1 MYVPG
6 QTSGMRIRAKDVA
19 ARNPSMAGRDVRARL
34 ALVTG
39 GTNGVGKEIARRL
52 CELGFDV
59 IVVGRD
65 DERGR
70 RTVLELSATD
80 RGSVEFI
87 QADLSLVTEA
97 DRLSQEVRDR
107 NRTLHWLI
115 HCAGVIQ
122 GTRQLTAEGVEMN
135 FAVNFLTRLVLTTN
149 LLSLLQAPDPDAQR
163 RGILL
168 ISGAARG
175 KINYDDVN
183 LSRKFGVIRAV
194 RQFAQANDL
203 LALSLSEEL
212 GSAHDHARVNVG
224 CLKLGVVKT
233 DIRRTFPR
241 WMKILVPLVF
251 DPLFGQTTGQA
262 AEAAITVMDAIS
274 ARHGGGPLFMKIRR
288 LRPLGTTFTAE
299 SIEAWTRLSAL
310 SRKLASSARARHVLS
325 GIDARQVAAPKT
337 LRDADSPMQ
346 PI

>member
-1 MYVPG
+1 
-6 QTSGMRIRAKDVA
+6 
-19 ARNPSMAGRDVRARL
+19 MAERDLQARL

-52 CELGFDV
+52 SELGFDV

-65 DERGR
+65 DERGH
-70 RTVLELSATD
+70 RTVLELSAVGP
-80 RGSVEFI
+80 GSVEFI
-87 QADLSLVTEA
+87 QADLSLVSEA
-97 DRLSQEVRDR
+97 DRLSQKIRDR
-107 NRTLHWLI
+107 NRILHWLI
-115 HCAGVIQ
+115 HCAGVVQ
-122 GTRQLTAEGVEMN
+122 GTRQLTAEGIEMN

-149 LLSLLQAPDPDAQR
+149 LLPLLQAPDGDAQG

-183 LSRKFGVIRAV
+183 LSRNFGVVRAV
-194 RQFAQANDL
+194 RQFCQANDL
-203 LALSLSEEL
+203 LALALSEEL
-212 GSAHDHARVNVG
+212 GSPRVHPRVNVG

-251 DPLFGQTTGQA
+251 DPLFGQTLGQA
-262 AEAAITVMDAIS
+262 AESAIAVMDTIS
-274 ARHGGGPLFMKIRR
+274 AQRGGGPLFMKIRR

-310 SRKLASSARARHVLS
+310 SGKLASSARARPVLP
-325 GIDARQVAAPKT
+325 GIEARQVTASKT
-337 LRDADSPMQ
+337 ARDADSPIE
-346 PI
+346 PV